1 MPILLEFERPIADLE
16 AQVERLQAQAEKNPE
31 GLQQSLDALRKEL
44 EDLREVQY
52 SKLTAYQRT
61 MLSRHPE
68 RPFTL
73 DYVDLVFTDWME
85 LHGDRNFI
93 DDPSVVGGL
102 ARLDGRPVVIVGHQ
116 KGRTAKEIVARNYGM
131 PTPEGFRKGLRLM
144 KLAERTG
151 RPIITFVDTPGAY
164 PGIGAEERG
173 QAEAIAMNIMVMS
186 KLTVPIIAVVIGEG
200 GSGGALALATGNRI
214 LMFENSMFSVISP
227 EACAS
232 ILWRDKA
239 QAPRAAEAL
248 RYTAPNCLAIGVADE
263 VIPEPSTGA
272 HRDFEAAG
280 AALGD
285 ALRRHMAQLSELSP
299 DELRADR
306 YEKLRRIGAFEQVA
320 VATGE

>member
-1 MPILLEFERPIADLE
+1 MPILLDFERPIADLE
-16 AQVERLQAQAEKNPE
+16 AQVERMRAQAAEDPE
-31 GLQQSLDALRKEL
+31 RYGEEL
-44 EDLREVQY
+44 EKLLGEVDGLRELHY
-52 SKLTAYQRT
+52 AKLTAYQRT

-73 DYVDLVFTDWME
+73 DYVDLVFHDWME
-85 LHGDRNFI
+85 LHGDRNFT

-102 ARLDGRPVVIVGHQ
+102 ARLEGRPVVIVGHQ

-144 KLAERTG
+144 RLAQRTG
-151 RPIITFVDTPGAY
+151 RPIVTFIDTPGAY

-173 QAEAIAMNIMVMS
+173 QAEAIARNIMVMS
-186 KLTVPIIAVVIGEG
+186 SLTVPIIAVVIGEG

-214 LMFENSMFSVISP
+214 LMLENSMFSVISP

-248 RYTAPNCLAIGVADE
+248 RYTARNCLEIGVADE

-272 HRDFEAAG
+272 HRDFDVTA
-280 AALGD
+280 AALKE
-285 ALRRHMAQLSELSP
+285 ALVRHLGELAALSP
-299 DELRADR
+299 GDLRADR
-306 YEKLRRIGAFEQVA
+306 YAKLRAIGAYEHVSDGA
-320 VATGE
+320 